1 MSARPDCSLLH
12 ISRRPWNDWRLLAG
26 SEYALT
32 NGYSIVTLDAD
43 FHSLIATAAIAGP
56 SVIRLRVQR
65 VKPLTCCCL
74 ALIAGPS
81 VIRLRVQRL
90 KASDAA
96 RLVRAVLDRV
106 GHELG
111 SGCFITVTKESVRIR
126 RLPIQ
131 RRG

>member
-1 MSARPDCSLLH
+1 MKLLLDQGLPRSSAALLREIGIDTIHLGEVDMSAAPDES
-12 ISRRPWNDWRLLAG
+12 II
-26 SEYALT
+26 EYALA

-43 FHSLIATAAIAGP
+43 FHSLIATSA
-56 SVIRLRVQR
+56 V
-65 VKPLTCCCL
+65 
-74 ALIAGPS
+74 AGPS